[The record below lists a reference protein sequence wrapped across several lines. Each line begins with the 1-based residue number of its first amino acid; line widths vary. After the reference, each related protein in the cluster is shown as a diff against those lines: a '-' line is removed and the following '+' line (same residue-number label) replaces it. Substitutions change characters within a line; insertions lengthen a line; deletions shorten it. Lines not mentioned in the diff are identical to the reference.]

1 LKIKKIDAF
10 GNNSIKVP
18 FFRPY
23 IDKEDIKSIGNS
35 LKRPLLTDGPILQEF
50 ESKFSK
56 FAGAKFAVG
65 VSNATSALQLSLKAL
80 GIKKNDEVILPDMTF
95 VATGNAILNVGATPV
110 IVDVNEDMNI
120 SLDSIKESIT
130 SKTKAIIPVH
140 FAGKICDI
148 KNIKKIT
155 KTNNLFLIEDC
166 AHAIGAK
173 FENKHAGTF
182 GDAGC
187 FSFYP
192 TKNITTIEGGMVI
205 CNSKNTAQRIQSFR
219 NHGIT
224 QTLKQ
229 RFSDG
234 KPWDYDEIEPG
245 YNFRLDEIRAS
256 LGISQLKKISKLNS
270 LRRKACEYYNSELK
284 NIDGIES
291 PEISKKNDNAF
302 HLYIIKIKKE
312 YGLSRD
318 KLFLKLLNSGI
329 RTSVHYKPLH
339 KFTVFKKAT
348 KIKKELKNSKILY
361 GEILSLP
368 LFPMIT
374 KTEQNYVIEKIKQFQ
389 G

>member
-1 LKIKKIDAF
+1 MKIKKNDAF
-10 GNNSIKVP
+10 GNNTIKVP

-23 IDKEDIKSIGNS
+23 IDKEDIKSIENS
-35 LKRPLLTDGPILQEF
+35 LKRSLLTDGPLLQEF

-56 FAGAKFAVG
+56 FTGAKFAVG
-65 VSNATSALQLSLKAL
+65 VSNATSPLQLSLKVL
-80 GIKKNDEVILPDMTF
+80 GIQKNDEVILPDMTF

-110 IVDVNEDMNI
+110 IADVNNDMNI
-120 SLDSIKESIT
+120 SLDSIKENIT

-140 FAGKICDI
+140 FAGKMCDI
-148 KNIKKIT
+148 KNIKKIA

-205 CNSKNTAQRIQSFR
+205 CNSKNTAQGIQSFR

-224 QTLKQ
+224 RTLKQ
-229 RFSDG
+229 RFSAG

-256 LGISQLKKISKLNS
+256 LGISQLKKISKLNNM
-270 LRRKACEYYNSELK
+270 RRKACEYYTSKLK
-284 NIDGIES
+284 KIKGIES
-291 PEISKKNDNAF
+291 PEISKSTDNAF
-302 HLYIIKIKKE
+302 HLYIIKIKKD
-312 YGLSRD
+312 YGISRD
-318 KLFLKLLNSGI
+318 KLFLKLLDSGI

-339 KFTVFKKAT
+339 DFTIFKKMA
-348 KIKKELKNSKILY
+348 KIKRGLNNSTTLY
-361 GEILSLP
+361 NEILSLP
-368 LFPMIT
+368 LYPTIT
-374 KTEQNYVIEKIKQFQ
+374 QQEQDYVIHNLKN
-389 G
+389 